1 MAALSPLGFA
11 VLVWGTVGLV
21 LVVFAYQ
28 VVAVAR
34 DFELV

>member
-21 LVVFAYQ
+21 LAVFAYQ
-28 VVAVAR
+28 LFAVAR
-34 DFELV
+34 DFDLV